1 MSQLLQLQSILVTSS
16 QGLTQK
22 PYHTTDLMQD
32 IYWERVQN
40 DCLQVR
46 METATDQVVMVGL
59 GVEKVGMMHV
69 PREIWRE

>member
-32 IYWERVQN
+32 IYWGRVQN

-59 GVEKVGMMHV
+59 GVEKVGMMHM